1 MTRFAADDDDRH
13 VMNSQSFDLTDRGPY
28 REPLAV
34 SRGLPA
40 RPWVAAM
47 LGFFCPGLG
56 QLYAGYPLP
65 AVLWGVGRWMA
76 ALLFLVPIWMASAP
90 GDRITALIAAPALAL
105 FYSVLSGLNA
115 RNAALARPPSARGW
129 FTTWWAIGLVSLF
142 VSGADAV
149 FAAVVVPRLPLQV
162 YTVEG
167 ASMLPAVQS
176 GDRIVSTR
184 TRTTRPRRGTL
195 VLYHPPDTDLIQ
207 LGRIVASGGETIELR
222 NHRALVNGVPERT
235 RSLVTDASSAAD
247 DQDAVADRAPQKV
260 PAGQVFILGDNRANS
275 HDSRAFG
282 AIPIENI
289 VGTPSWWLVR
299 HDASGR
305 LQWSDAGEAV
315 RP

>member
-1 MTRFAADDDDRH
+1 
-13 VMNSQSFDLTDRGPY
+13 MNSQSFDLTDRGPY
-28 REPLAV
+28 RGPVVL
-34 SRGLPA
+34 SQGLPA

-65 AVLWGVGRWMA
+65 AVLWGIGRWLA
-76 ALLFLVPIWMASAP
+76 ALLFLVPIWMASAR
-90 GDRITALIAAPALAL
+90 GDRVTALVAAPALAL
-105 FYSVLSGLNA
+105 GYSVLSGLNA
-115 RNAALARPPSARGW
+115 RNAALACPAPGRAW
-129 FTTWWAIGLVSLF
+129 FTTWWAISLISLL

-167 ASMLPAVQS
+167 GSMLPGVQN

-184 TRTTRPRRGTL
+184 GRAARPRRGTL
-195 VLYHPPDTDLIQ
+195 VLYHPPDTNAIQ
-207 LGRIVASGGETIELR
+207 LGRVVASGGETLELR
-222 NHRALVNGVPERT
+222 NNRALVNGVPERT
-235 RSLVTDASSAAD
+235 KSLVTDPSGAAD
-247 DQDAVADRAPQKV
+247 EQDAIADRAPQKV

-282 AIPIENI
+282 PVPIENI
-289 VGTPSWWLVR
+289 VGTPTWWLIR
-299 HDASGR
+299 HDSGGN